1 MIKSAINQVIIY
13 RKEKDNKKKYL
24 TDCMNIS

>member
-1 MIKSAINQVIIY
+1 MIKSEKNQVIIY
-13 RKEKDNKKKYL
+13 RKEKDISQKYL